1 MGLVILFINS
11 ASFSLLPWTPSTIGY
26 FGLLCVLF
34 MFPNSWLSNLLCAG
48 FWWQGRWVFEF
59 QNYDDSFSGWYL
71 VHKELLN
78 FLAVISQKYSR
89 IHIIIIEN
97 FKNMVPSIFFDR
109 SNLEKEYHTNYNL
122 KNKNLVCQRLKA
134 NWKNH

>member
-1 MGLVILFINS
+1 MLGTLEFPSCTAHCSLIVETFKAKFYGFGDSFYKFCIIFI
-11 ASFSLLPWTPSTIGY
+11 ASLDSFNHWVLWP
-26 FGLLCVLF
+26 LCVLF
-34 MFPNSWLSNLLCAG
+34 MFPNSWLSNLLYAG

-97 FKNMVPSIFFDR
+97 FKNMVPSIFFW
-109 SNLEKEYHTNYNL
+109 
-122 KNKNLVCQRLKA
+122 QI
-134 NWKNH
+134 